1 MVLSL
6 LLLLPAL
13 LLQGDAARPFVPR
26 PTAVARRA
34 ARQQRCSSSGSR
46 RYGRGAFMNFRHHHD
61 DGAHEGKELGR
72 SGVWA
77 SFRNATDAIMDR
89 VEDAT
94 DAIKDGVEDALDME
108 DEKKA
113 IKDFIARV
121 RLRWV
126 GGEAVIVCDEHS

>member
-1 MVLSL
+1 
-6 LLLLPAL
+6 
-13 LLQGDAARPFVPR
+13 
-26 PTAVARRA
+26 
-34 ARQQRCSSSGSR
+34 
-46 RYGRGAFMNFRHHHD
+46 MNFRHHD

-94 DAIKDGVEDALDME
+94 DAIKDRVEDALDME
-108 DEKKA
+108 DEKGA

-121 RLRWV
+121 WLRWV
-126 GGEAVIVCDEHS
+126 GGEAVIVCDEHG